1 MKEMKI
7 TDRLYVS
14 WAYADMIVEEASK
27 KQKLG
32 LFPELEYE
40 ELVQMIASWMNCWMR
55 FTMPRPGELIDLMS
69 DAFLLVMR
77 ATKKELN
84 DVNYEAFAE
93 ALRADVYRRLMVYL
107 ENCDKGVREF
117 FLMKELKN

>member
-1 MKEMKI
+1 MIMKI
-7 TDRLYVS
+7 KDEMFIS
-14 WAYADMIVEEASK
+14 WAYAEKIIEEAAK
-27 KQKLG
+27 KKKLR
-32 LFPELEYE
+32 LYPELSYD
-40 ELVQMIASWMNCWMR
+40 ELVQEIASWMNCWMR

-117 FLMKELKN
+117 FHVKF